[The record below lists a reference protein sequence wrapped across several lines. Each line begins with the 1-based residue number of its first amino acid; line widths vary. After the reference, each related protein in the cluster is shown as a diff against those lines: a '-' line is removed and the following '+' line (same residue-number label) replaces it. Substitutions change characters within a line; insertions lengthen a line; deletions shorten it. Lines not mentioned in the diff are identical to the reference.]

1 MIYTVT
7 LNPALDLVS
16 YVDNLDSNYAETSA
30 AYKYPGGKA
39 INASRMLYNLNI
51 PSYVTGFLGG
61 YPGKFIRDWFEHRKF
76 DSFFIDVEEDNRTT
90 IRIKTSEKEMTIA
103 GISPTIPTEKLDD
116 LLYFLSRV
124 REGDIVIMGGSLP
137 KNVSEDIYTRI
148 IEICKANK
156 AEFVVDIPPQQT
168 LQALKYKP
176 LLIKPNADNL
186 ALMFGRDKAFESEE
200 ELIDHGLRCIDLGA
214 KNVIVSIGRDGSY
227 LFTEDK
233 SVYRSYGVEGVEV
246 NSFNS
251 RDAMIAA
258 FIGVYMRKT
267 APVEAFK
274 MASAAASATAFVE
287 DLANKEEVGE
297 VFKKVLVK
305 KIREGEKVEEDSL
318 TALYSLE

>member
-1 MIYTVT
+1 MIYSVT

-16 YVDNLDSNYAETSA
+16 YVDNLDSNYADTSA
-30 AYKYPGGKA
+30 AFKYPGGKA

-61 YPGKFIRDWFEHRKF
+61 YPGKFIRDWFEERKF
-76 DSFFIDVEEDNRTT
+76 DNFFIDIEEDNRTT

-103 GISPTIPTEKLDD
+103 GISPTIPEEKLDD

-137 KNVSEDIYTRI
+137 KNVSEDVYTRI

-168 LQALKYKP
+168 LESLKYKP
-176 LLIKPNADNL
+176 LLIKPNSDNL
-186 ALMFGRDKAFESEE
+186 ALMFGRKEAFNNEK
-200 ELIDHGLRCIDLGA
+200 ELIEHGLKCIDLGA

-233 SVYRSYGVEGVEV
+233 SVYRSYGVDGIEV

-267 APVEAFK
+267 DPVEAFK
-274 MASAAASATAFVE
+274 MAASAASATAFVE
-287 DLANKEEVGE
+287 DLANKAEVEEVFSQIKIE
-297 VFKKVLVK
+297 
-305 KIREGEKVEEDSL
+305 KIREKGK
-318 TALYSLE
+318 